1 MQSNCFLNSLCR
13 RNRSPKCTTPRQT
26 LMRRILTPYIA
37 LSATPLRRWCT
48 FAGMLLLHGE
58 LEKVLRPHCQSSLKC
73 AQGVT
78 AMGLFN
84 SRKKQEQ
91 AYITALDIPS
101 CLKEDFKLVVEE
113 TFTIVGIG
121 TVATGHVLTG
131 MCRIGEKAYV
141 ITPGTTALETTITTI
156 DVHTKERQS
165 NGCAYK
171 TEHIGIGLRG
181 ISKEQLEKGTE
192 IIVKNANQYAM

>member
-1 MQSNCFLNSLCR
+1 MFSKFSVQEKSFPKTHHTTADTYETHSDTLCR
-13 RNRSPKCTTPRQT
+13 VISNVAEKVVYF
-26 LMRRILTPYIA
+26 RR
-37 LSATPLRRWCT
+37 
-48 FAGMLLLHGE
+48 MLLLHGE
-58 LEKVLRPHCQSSLKC
+58 LEKILRPHCQSSLKY
-73 AQGVT
+73 AQGAT

-141 ITPGTTALETTITTI
+141 ITLGTTALETTITTI

-171 TEHIGIGLRG
+171 TEHIGLGLRG